1 MMKRSFQQSFSI
13 VGETSGKS
21 SIFSRL
27 ALAMVV
33 SGWTSTTLAGL
44 VHEYT
49 FNGTTADSFGGAAMV
64 LPNPSGLGA
73 GGYTFG
79 EGEGPSLTGVMVG
92 GLASHYSMEMS
103 FSVDEVDDGY
113 VKLIDFSNLQDDEG
127 LYLYDMIICIS
138 TMKPAKTSLI

>member
-49 FNGTTADSFGGAAMV
+49 FNGTTADSFSGAAMV

-79 EGEGPSLTGVMVG
+79 EGEGPESNWRHGWWSRLSLLHGDVIFRG
-92 GLASHYSMEMS
+92 RSR
-103 FSVDEVDDGY
+103 
-113 VKLIDFSNLQDDEG
+113 
-127 LYLYDMIICIS
+127 
-138 TMKPAKTSLI
+138 